1 MDGMQGMKEGKALSE
16 PITDA
21 DSGLWKRKAVRRGF
35 GVGLGGD
42 PQSHVCFR
50 AEGEAVPSMGRGFWS
65 CVFTLESPDRSHFPR
80 CFPAAFSSHLSKGLA
95 SSMQQCILI
104 CSWKW
109 MRAQSSDACHFGEGV
124 QGPRGA
130 GVYAA
135 LLLSCFSQ
143 AGSYIY

>member
-21 DSGLWKRKAVRRGF
+21 FSLEEKGCAERFWGWA
-35 GVGLGGD
+35 GGD

-130 GVYAA
+130 GVYAG